1 MSGIWEVF
9 GIFQPGIEH
18 LRAEQ
23 ERLRHGRVEVG
34 DADPPWAVDLDAGTV
49 TLPATAGQQARATEP
64 GNDVR
69 QPGGPVHRP
78 LQQVGPGVWTT
89 TAEKWTTQTTVVV
102 AEDRTCLVVDPALTP
117 EEVLALADELTLRG
131 WRPVAGFSTHPHWD
145 HVLWH
150 RALGDVP
157 RFATAAGAR
166 AAAEQRRVLAE
177 EADQVAP
184 GHDHT
189 LTGALTPL
197 PDGVVELPWDGP
209 RVVVVPYPG
218 HCTGSAAL
226 VVPSAGVMVAGDMLS
241 DIEPP
246 LPDEEAADP
255 VGDYRESLDLLEAVV
270 TEHGVRT
277 LVPGHGHV
285 ADADELAR
293 RLAADRARIET

>member
-1 MSGIWEVF
+1 MSGIWDVF

-23 ERLRHGRVEVG
+23 ERLRHGLVEVG

-49 TLPATAGQQARATEP
+49 TLPAPARRPTRATQP
-64 GNDVR
+64 GNDGL
-69 QPGGPVHRP
+69 QPRGSERRP
-78 LQQVGPGVWTT
+78 LQQVATGVWTA
-89 TAEKWTTQTTVVV
+89 TAERWTTQTTVVV
-102 AEDRTCLVVDPALTP
+102 DEDGTCLVVDPALTLG
-117 EEVLALADELTLRG
+117 EVLALAGELALRG

-157 RFATAAGAR
+157 RFATAVGAR
-166 AAAEQRRVLAE
+166 VAAERRRELTE

-189 LTGALTPL
+189 LTGLLTPL
-197 PDGVVELPWDGP
+197 PDGVVDLPWEGP

-226 VVPSAGVMVAGDMLS
+226 VIPSAGVLVAGDMLS
-241 DIEPP
+241 DVEPP
-246 LPDEEAADP
+246 LPDEGAADP
-255 VGDYRESLDLLEAVV
+255 VGDYRASLDLLAAAAA
-270 TEHGVRT
+270 EHGVRT

-285 ADADELAR
+285 ADADDLAR
-293 RLAADRARIET
+293 RLAADRARIGM